1 MTKLKDLPEGTLLIN
16 GNGRKGLY
24 SNNNAPSFIM
34 ELGDKKATVLWQGTS
49 RYEAFMHSLTKK
61 GNLEKNVDY
70 VLPEDVGMYLPTPLE
85 MGSFMPSDAD
95 DFCSKL
101 SSRGT
106 DGTSKGTTDK
116 YYVKLDD
123 WNYLNV
129 DTSGNPD
136 SYWEDGIK
144 LSDNCVAFEASKME
158 APGIRILFTPS
169 EYNSIAEEINQDGSW
184 DKDLPLF
191 DPDNPMFEKAKSTT
205 EPNKEAESSKEADK
219 YYVKLDDS
227 AYLNVDT
234 LGTPDDYWIGG
245 IKLSGNRTALE
256 ASKRD
261 TPGIHTLFTPSEYNS
276 IAEEINQDGS
286 WDEQLP
292 LFDPDNP
299 MFEKVKSATEP
310 NKETDKYYVKLDDL
324 GYLNVGISGEHDNYW
339 PDAIKLSDNR
349 IAFESSKEEAPW
361 VHTLFTPN
369 EYNSIAEEINQ
380 DGSWDEQLPLFDP
393 DNPMFEKA
401 KNATEPNKEKHN
413 SKSTTLDEPTFRV
426 HVGNQHN
433 PYNRYLNVQKAG
445 VETDWSGS
453 IILDDG
459 RVVFVSDDFPY
470 QNVQIDFTLAEYKDI
485 YNKVNSMNIDGDEPF
500 DLPEYDSSNTDAF
513 ELVHGES
520 LPEDT
525 ASEKLPNKEPKFMVQ
540 ITSDGKFL
548 NEELMENTLEYL
560 RGTANGDQ
568 AYLLNGYVLFLDD
581 DSNDDMF
588 KTHFTLKEYNDL
600 REQVSFLEDTEDLSW
615 SLPEYSPENDRFI
628 LAEGRHLPGYVK
640 ESNKRIPKLPQWVKD
655 ILDNLTEYADDP
667 TVFTKEINTL
677 VQFMGVKNWGFY
689 LYQKVQR
696 MQNALKNHSYNKK
709 EAVAA
714 SKLIVKEAKKYY

>member
-85 MGSFMPSDAD
+85 MGSFMPSDVD

-292 LFDPDNP
+292 LFDSDNP
-299 MFEKVKSATEP
+299 MFEKAKSATEP
-310 NKETDKYYVKLDDL
+310 NKE
-324 GYLNVGISGEHDNYW
+324 N
-339 PDAIKLSDNR
+339 
-349 IAFESSKEEAPW
+349 
-361 VHTLFTPN
+361 
-369 EYNSIAEEINQ
+369 
-380 DGSWDEQLPLFDP
+380 FD
-393 DNPMFEKA
+393 
-401 KNATEPNKEKHN
+401 

-520 LPEDT
+520 LPEDK
-525 ASEKLPNKEPKFMVQ
+525 ASEKSPNKESKFMVQ
-540 ITSDGKFL
+540 VTPDGDFL
-548 NEELMENTLEYL
+548 NEALRGRSTASCL
-560 RGTANGDQ
+560 RGTVDTIDGDQ
-568 AYLLNGYVLFLDD
+568 AYLLNGHVLFLDD
-581 DSNDDMF
+581 DSNDNMF

-600 REQVSFLEDTEDLSW
+600 REQVSFLKGIEDLSW
-615 SLPEYSPENDRFI
+615 SLPEYNPDSDNFI
-628 LAEGRHLPGYVK
+628 LVEGRHLPGYVK

-667 TVFTKEINTL
+667 IVFTKEINTL
-677 VQFMGVKNWGFY
+677 VQFMSVKNWGFPFGGF
-689 LYQKVQR
+689 KSSTITR
-696 MQNALKNHSYNKK
+696 
-709 EAVAA
+709 
-714 SKLIVKEAKKYY
+714 